1 MLLISPILFLATYYS
16 VTGIPSNLRSYT
28 VILPKKSELSS
39 KINLR
44 EETPP
49 LSRSACDGIK
59 SNIWRRLTSSGYTV
73 VRVFQSFF
81 PPSSVG
87 MQTAQRVPTNPP
99 WKVIKRRLGN
109 TGWINP
115 SWMNCGKPFGI
126 EGKCSLVASRNVFK
140 DLL

>member
-1 MLLISPILFLATYYS
+1 MLLMSPILLATYFS

-28 VILPKKSELSS
+28 VILPKKSELFS

-49 LSRSACDGIK
+49 FSTSACDGIK
-59 SNIWRRLTSSGYTV
+59 SNIWRRLTSSGYSV
-73 VRVFQSFF
+73 MRVFQSFF

-109 TGWINP
+109 TGWIKP
-115 SWMNCGKPFGI
+115 RWINCGKPFSI
-126 EGKCSLVASRNVFK
+126 EGKCPLAESRDVF
-140 DLL
+140 